1 MSQDKR
7 EACLQDWMDRE
18 AIAESMIPLIGTLYR
33 NKNVVASV
41 YGREII
47 NRSVIQLLKAHRYV
61 RHMENQELS
70 VHDTFPILTALMDM
84 DISRIQ
90 VDIGKLAVKYR
101 AQGDGRDIQTFLNDE
116 LAEVVGISKVDTE
129 NRDVVLY
136 GFGRIGRLLARI
148 LIEKS
153 GGGKGLRLRA
163 IVVRR
168 NKGED
173 LMKRASLLRRD
184 SVHGPFRGT
193 LTIDAENEAII
204 ANGNYIKVIY
214 ANNPAEIDYT
224 EYGINNALVI
234 DNTGV
239 WRDEAGLSQHLQS
252 KGTARVLL
260 TAPGKGDIKNI
271 VFGINNREIG
281 ADDKIVSAAS
291 CTTKIGRAH
300 V

>member
-116 LAEVVGISKVDTE
+116 LAEVVGISKV
-129 NRDVVLY
+129 
-136 GFGRIGRLLARI
+136 
-148 LIEKS
+148 
-153 GGGKGLRLRA
+153 
-163 IVVRR
+163 
-168 NKGED
+168 ED
-173 LMKRASLLRRD
+173 RRASCR
-184 SVHGPFRGT
+184 
-193 LTIDAENEAII
+193 E
-204 ANGNYIKVIY
+204 
-214 ANNPAEIDYT
+214 
-224 EYGINNALVI
+224 
-234 DNTGV
+234 
-239 WRDEAGLSQHLQS
+239 
-252 KGTARVLL
+252 RV
-260 TAPGKGDIKNI
+260 
-271 VFGINNREIG
+271 
-281 ADDKIVSAAS
+281 
-291 CTTKIGRAH
+291 
-300 V
+300 